1 MEKPLDRGFQ
11 SHSRSADIRLV
22 WNGFESIRAPASVR
36 YWLYQHAWIV
46 AGAKF
51 GWWHGAQARQALA
64 YVEERSK

>member
-1 MEKPLDRGFQ
+1 MERIREHP
-11 SHSRSADIRLV
+11 RSGERSL
-22 WNGFESIRAPASVR
+22 
-36 YWLYQHAWIV
+36 WLYQRAWIV